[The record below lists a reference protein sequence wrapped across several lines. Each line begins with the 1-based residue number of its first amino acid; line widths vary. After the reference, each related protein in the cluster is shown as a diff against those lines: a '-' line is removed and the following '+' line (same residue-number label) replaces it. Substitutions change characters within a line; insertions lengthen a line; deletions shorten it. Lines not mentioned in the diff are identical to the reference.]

1 MMTWAPCPHG
11 VRTRGKKHDVQAGQ
25 PLSSPAATDATMA
38 DEEANEA
45 VSVHSS
51 SSESPTIPSAVQP
64 EEDDA
69 HMEDSDS
76 ATTSSADEGDCL
88 SNHPA
93 SPETRPAQDEM
104 LAAEDEV
111 SSTLPPQGVDPQG
124 NSPTSHFSE
133 SPIKRRPGSKASAGR
148 AQSKK
153 LRQSLAPASKQ
164 PLGSI
169 PEHEQPPATLADLA
183 SRNAQRQEAPVCRN
197 PETPP
202 DHPGSMQERPR
213 AMTEIDIASDQGHA
227 ERGGTAATDLQLE
240 SEQRAMQALYD
251 YQSAA
256 RAAREADGQ
265 SVPLPSLQIYS
276 DLPREWPM
284 ARLAIS
290 NKQINRLVRTFLW
303 RRVTEKALHG
313 SSFGDIPDEINQA
326 YIGDLHRI
334 SEAFAAPLA
343 NLFTFVKS
351 GHPACPFITQN
362 QLALY
367 ASPRFWQYG
376 LLSFIARCCSFDNQH
391 RHQGTGTAQAVAVK
405 PQKTKEKDVDALTFM
420 QTVIMSFVR
429 GMEYGEQTLPTNDLF
444 VYLPVQILPDL
455 VVAMERQGFTPTQV
469 QGGYGYR
476 PKDEEAEDNPLL
488 VVGVHT
494 KEIAYDRYPRMPD
507 TSWAERAY
515 SCGALDPSLGQAISF
530 PSLLQLRLRIEVPL
544 WRDLATARHP
554 SADLPAEEDSAS
566 DATGSA
572 ERSPRFA
579 LPVPVGTA
587 EPPEAGTEEATEE
600 EDMAAEPNYAFAKGY
615 GRFGIGYTRLATALG
630 NFEQGN
636 IQAECTVVAQWLTSG
651 LRVAMSR
658 TGWNLLSPRYTLTRV
673 PSTLLSNY
681 YCHGYPL
688 SPKMED
694 RPYNQYGQY
703 LYTEGRW
710 DQLCAWLTGNP
721 TFRRQLAGH
730 KQALRDQMGYSQED
744 SDPRNKA
751 RRTVPPPGEGSSS
764 SAAGSSCHIRP
775 PPPPPP
781 YGWWQ

>member
-1 MMTWAPCPHG
+1 MYFYDAWRVQPVLDAPGSELVLPPQPGLLVHG
-11 VRTRGKKHDVQAGQ
+11 CYWPQPSATPDVLSVSDRDTEQEEHDVQAGQ

-51 SSESPTIPSAVQP
+51 SSESPTIPSAVQS

-69 HMEDSDS
+69 RMEDGDS
-76 ATTSSADEGDCL
+76 ATTSPADEGDCL
-88 SNHPA
+88 SNRPA

-202 DHPGSMQERPR
+202 DHSGSMQ
-213 AMTEIDIASDQGHA
+213 
-227 ERGGTAATDLQLE
+227 
-240 SEQRAMQALYD
+240 
-251 YQSAA
+251 
-256 RAAREADGQ
+256 GQ

-351 GHPACPFITQN
+351 GHPARPFITQK

-376 LLSFIARCCSFDNQH
+376 LLAFIARCCSFDNQH

-455 VVAMERQGFTPTQV
+455 VVAMERQGFTPAQV
-469 QGGYGYR
+469 KGGYGYR
-476 PKDEEAEDNPLL
+476 PKEEGAEDNPLL

-494 KEIAYDRYPRMPD
+494 KEITYDRYPRMPD

-636 IQAECTVVAQWLTSG
+636 IQAECTV
-651 LRVAMSR
+651 AMSR
-658 TGWNLLSPRYTLTRV
+658 TGWNLLSPRY
-673 PSTLLSNY
+673 
-681 YCHGYPL
+681 
-688 SPKMED
+688 
-694 RPYNQYGQY
+694 
-703 LYTEGRW
+703 
-710 DQLCAWLTGNP
+710 
-721 TFRRQLAGH
+721 
-730 KQALRDQMGYSQED
+730 
-744 SDPRNKA
+744 
-751 RRTVPPPGEGSSS
+751 
-764 SAAGSSCHIRP
+764 IR
-775 PPPPPP
+775 
-781 YGWWQ
+781 

>member
-1 MMTWAPCPHG
+1 MKCKRDSPCPLL
-11 VRTRGKKHDVQAGQ
+11 RRQTPRW
-25 PLSSPAATDATMA
+25 P
-38 DEEANEA
+38 
-45 VSVHSS
+45 
-51 SSESPTIPSAVQP
+51 
-64 EEDDA
+64 
-69 HMEDSDS
+69 SDS

-88 SNHPA
+88 SNRPD
-93 SPETRPAQDEM
+93 SPEARPAQDEM
-104 LAAEDEV
+104 LAAEDEAR
-111 SSTLPPQGVDPQG
+111 STLPAQGVDRQSS
-124 NSPTSHFSE
+124 SPTSHFSE

-183 SRNAQRQEAPVCRN
+183 SRNTQRQEAPVCRN

-202 DHPGSMQERPR
+202 DHPGSMQERPH
-213 AMTEIDIASDQGHA
+213 AMTEIDIASDQEHA

-290 NKQINRLVRTFLW
+290 NKQINRLVRTLFW

-313 SSFGDIPDEINQA
+313 FSFGDIPDEINRA
-326 YIGDLHRI
+326 YIGDLLRI

-351 GHPACPFITQN
+351 GHPACPFITQK

-376 LLSFIARCCSFDNQH
+376 LLAFIARCCSFDNQH

-455 VVAMERQGFTPTQV
+455 VVAMERQGFTPAQV
-469 QGGYGYR
+469 KGGYGYR
-476 PKDEEAEDNPLL
+476 PKEEGAEDNPLL

-507 TSWAERAY
+507 TSGAERAY

-566 DATGSA
+566 DAAGSA

-579 LPVPVGTA
+579 LPVPVGIA

-636 IQAECTVVAQWLTSG
+636 IQAESTVVAQWLTSG

-681 YCHGYPL
+681 YCHGYPF

-694 RPYNQYGQY
+694 RPYNQYGQH
-703 LYTEGRW
+703 LYSEGRW

-721 TFRRQLAGH
+721 TFRSQLAGH

-744 SDPRNKA
+744 ADPRNKA